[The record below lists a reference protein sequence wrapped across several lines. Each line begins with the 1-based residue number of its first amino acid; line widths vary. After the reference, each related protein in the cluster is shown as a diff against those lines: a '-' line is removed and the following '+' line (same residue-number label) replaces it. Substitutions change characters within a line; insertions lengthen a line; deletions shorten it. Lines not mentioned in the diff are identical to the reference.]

1 MALNSFTQTFTYDG
15 VNRLSHAA
23 DTGGW
28 SRDFNYDRYGNM
40 WVTNATGI
48 AATGATAQGNYE
60 VGSNRMYGLGY
71 DLAGNQLTANGDTLG
86 YDAENRQVTVT
97 EPPSLGGGT
106 EYIAYDGDGKRVA
119 KSGPA
124 GTTVYVYDVLGQ
136 LAAEYATVAGP
147 APCHTCYLTWDHL
160 GSTRLVTDENGA
172 AVARHDFLPF
182 GEEIA
187 AGSAAR
193 GAQWGSGNDA
203 VNQKFTAKERDAE
216 SGLDYFGARYYGSA
230 LGRFTSPDP
239 YNILTRKD
247 QGKTQA
253 ERKSLL
259 DSFISNPQSWNKYA
273 YALNAPLHLVDAGGN
288 CSAPAGLKPGQT
300 GVCIEAFI
308 AAPRIGGVGLGDNR
322 TFSSSGGTYRFRVDV
337 RVDPGANGNI
347 SINKDAAMSQ
357 IGTSSINIGLRGK
370 GEAQIGAVIPDDQG
384 NRQFAVTGQA
394 INGIQRFTGLGPQ
407 GAIQFDLS
415 FTATPGGSVSLD
427 MAQGT
432 TYPSLE
438 IYTYDSNGKLTGT
451 LLKSPEQQPSDLQ
464 RPMACLGGKD
474 CPN

>member
-1 MALNSFTQTFTYDG
+1 VALNSFTQTFTYDG

-193 GAQWGSGNDA
+193 GAQWGSGNGT
-203 VNQKFTAKERDAE
+203 VNQKFTGKERDAE

-230 LGRFTSPDP
+230 LGRFTSPDEFKGGFD
-239 YNILTRKD
+239 NLD
-247 QGKTQA
+247 GKPA
-253 ERKSLL
+253 FEPGPIGYADLS
-259 DSFISNPQSWNKYA
+259 DPQTLNKYV
-273 YALNAPLHLVDAGGN
+273 YTRNNPLHIDPDGHDFLDYLSGVANAFVGDNAFGAGRSNGGNEDFRLGQVVGDSVATLTGSLEAFGGGGEAIVTSPAALTGVGALVPAAGAAVAAHGATTAAIAGGHLVAAAVKA
-288 CSAPAGLKPGQT
+288 SDAPGT
-300 GVCIEAFI
+300 
-308 AAPRIGGVGLGDNR
+308 
-322 TFSSSGGTYRFRVDV
+322 SSSGQATDQH
-337 RVDPGANGNI
+337 GNKLGP
-347 SINKDAAMSQ
+347 SGKPMVHE
-357 IGTSSINIGLRGK
+357 TSSNTREGARNKALNEGS
-370 GEAQIGAVIPDDQG
+370 GAVEHPNPTVGKPHFHPTDAQG
-384 NRQFAVTGQA
+384 NKKPT
-394 INGIQRFTGLGPQ
+394 
-407 GAIQFDLS
+407 
-415 FTATPGGSVSLD
+415 SVHHN
-427 MAQGT
+427 
-432 TYPSLE
+432 YP
-438 IYTYDSNGKLTGT
+438 DN
-451 LLKSPEQQPSDLQ
+451 
-464 RPMACLGGKD
+464 
-474 CPN
+474 